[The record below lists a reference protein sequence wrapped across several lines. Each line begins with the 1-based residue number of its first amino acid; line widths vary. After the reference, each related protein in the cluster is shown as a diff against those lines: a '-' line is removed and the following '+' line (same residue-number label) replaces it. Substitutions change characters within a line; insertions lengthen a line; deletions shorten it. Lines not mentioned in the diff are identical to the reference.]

1 MDEHKEPI
9 RVYECPYCHKQ
20 FKRRSE
26 CESHINDCAN
36 GFKRVVVD
44 HFRAIIKWNE
54 EANKY
59 EFAHYTVKLSGWVN
73 ADSDAFIES
82 VRTSATADIK
92 LNTILVTHYFTGEL
106 QVSFHRLEG
115 DKTYTTERIEALL
128 EGELKAELK
137 KMLGDLK

>member
-1 MDEHKEPI
+1 MNENKEPI

-26 CESHINDCAN
+26 CETHINDCAN

-54 EANKY
+54 KDNKY
-59 EFAHYTVKLSGWVN
+59 EFAHYTMRLSGWVSS
-73 ADSDAFIES
+73 DSDTFIES
-82 VRTSATADIK
+82 VRTSATGDIK
-92 LNTILVTHYFTGEL
+92 LNAIIVTHYFTGEL

-115 DKTYTTERIEALL
+115 DKTYTTEKIEAML
-128 EGELKAELK
+128 EDALKDELK
-137 KMLGDLK
+137 KMLGDLR